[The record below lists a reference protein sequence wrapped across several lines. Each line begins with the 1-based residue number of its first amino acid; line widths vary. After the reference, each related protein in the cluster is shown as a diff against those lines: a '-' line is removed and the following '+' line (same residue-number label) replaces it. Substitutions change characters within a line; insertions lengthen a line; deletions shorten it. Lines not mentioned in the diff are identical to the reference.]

1 MEGGGFIGGTMIR
14 PEMFAVEC
22 KRSTPKRDD
31 REIFDFRRFLA
42 RIESRHPPL
51 FVRLLC
57 SAKNVNRS
65 IDKCVSADL
74 CADFNRPPDFPGVID
89 LMDLA
94 FVPLAPII
102 MLAAE

>member
-1 MEGGGFIGGTMIR
+1 MIR

-22 KRSTPKRDD
+22 KRSTRKRDD
-31 REIFDFRRFLA
+31 REIFDFGRFLP
-42 RIESRHPPL
+42 RIEPRDAPF

-65 IDKCVSADL
+65 IDKCMSADL
-74 CADFNRPPDFPGVID
+74 CADFNRPPDFPGVIH

-94 FVPLAPII
+94 FVPLAHII
-102 MLAAE
+102 MLAAEA